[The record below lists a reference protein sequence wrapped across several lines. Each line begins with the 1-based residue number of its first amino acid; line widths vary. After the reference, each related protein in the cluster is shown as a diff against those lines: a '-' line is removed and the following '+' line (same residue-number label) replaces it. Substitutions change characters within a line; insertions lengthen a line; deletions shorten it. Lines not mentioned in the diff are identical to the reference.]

1 MGTIIENRAL
11 EAVAALPAE
20 IRRVA
25 DLLES
30 RLPARTCGEAETLR
44 DALSVEIDAIR
55 EKEKFFWRGA
65 RPTLGAAAVA
75 LMLDGIATRLE
86 IVCGFAPAPKGGLKP
101 PAPLYA
107 DPLLS
112 NPAACECREAKEAE
126 GKESGDGV

>member
-1 MGTIIENRAL
+1 MTNIEINAAHAL
-11 EAVAALPAE
+11 VELPNLVRENTAALRE
-20 IRRVA
+20 IR
-25 DLLES
+25 D
-30 RLPARTCGEAETLR
+30 RLPSRTVGEAETLR

-65 RPTLGAAAVA
+65 RPTLGANAVA

-107 DPLLS
+107 DEEE
-112 NPAACECREAKEAE
+112 AAKGKEAE
-126 GKESGDGV
+126 DGV